1 VALNAFRE
9 VADALVSVETHSAE
23 HEARLQQLEAAE
35 SALAA
40 VGALYEGGLVSYGE
54 VLELQRG
61 VFGTRLLG
69 CTRWRSASG

>member
-1 VALNAFRE
+1 MALNAFRE